1 MEEAVLPLA
10 FVALAV
16 FPLVDAVA
24 RGLVFFIVAIEC
36 APISIDPSAFAVS
49 FAILKGAIILISIRP
64 DQSALSMG
72 HLRSNITLIS
82 ETTIQDQCWP
92 LFNLLVLILAL
103 AF

>member
-36 APISIDPSAFAVS
+36 APISIDPPAFAVS
-49 FAILKGAIILISIRP
+49 LAIFEGAIILISVGP
-64 DQSALSMG
+64 D
-72 HLRSNITLIS
+72 
-82 ETTIQDQCWP
+82 
-92 LFNLLVLILAL
+92 
-103 AF
+103 